1 MERTLGRVEVQSLTA
16 RRAALIISI
25 ATIIT
30 AVVGG
35 VLGWLVDREDFPTL
49 GTGLWWSLQ
58 TVTTVG
64 YGDIVPSRGSG
75 RAIGGVI
82 MLAGIAFIAVVTAAV
97 TAALIESARRRR
109 SGQSDTELQDQLGQI
124 SARLTAIEQALS
136 RRDH

>member
-1 MERTLGRVEVQSLTA
+1 VERTLGRVEVQSLTA